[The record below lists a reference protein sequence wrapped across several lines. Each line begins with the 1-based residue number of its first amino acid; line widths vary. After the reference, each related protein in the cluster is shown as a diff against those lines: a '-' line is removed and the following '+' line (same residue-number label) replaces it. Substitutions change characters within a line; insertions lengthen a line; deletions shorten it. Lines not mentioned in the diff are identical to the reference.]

1 MGGVGGGP
9 VNLGGLSHAQR
20 LEFLAKLQEMV
31 AASRDPLVNPGRA
44 GLTGRV
50 KTAAEDGLAWMK
62 GAYSGAG
69 QAAMNAFSGPASFAQ
84 AMAARAPNLINGLDF
99 NALKPPQW
107 LGPAMVGAANQPQN
121 SQQPQ
126 N

>member
-9 VNLGGLSHAQR
+9 VNLAGLSHAQR

-31 AASRDPLVNPGRA
+31 AASRDPQVNPARA
-44 GLTGRV
+44 GLAGRMQ
-50 KTAAEDGLAWMK
+50 TAGEDGLAWMK
-62 GAYSGAG
+62 DAYSGAG
-69 QAAMNAFSGPASFAQ
+69 QATRNAFSGPASFAQ
-84 AMAARAPNLINGLDF
+84 TIAARVPNLVSGLDF

-107 LGPAMVGAANQPQN
+107 LGPTMVGTANQPQK
-121 SQQPQ
+121 SQQSQ